1 MPFRGSGSGGGEIK
15 LLRAKLN
22 VSIPILFL
30 GLSSTKSQDP
40 WECSAPSAFWCFQHL
55 AGSGPMAITQKRVS
69 IVCTET
75 EELSSVYSLSR
86 VWVLAVLCGSH
97 FTRSLNFLGCW
108 RSYPDPKDLLQW
120 KWVGTRRGKTGSAI
134 DNAYLGL
141 WKPSKQREKF
151 LLTLQLQ

>member
-22 VSIPILFL
+22 LFVLILFL
-30 GLSSTKSQDP
+30 GLSCTKLQDP
-40 WECSAPSAFWCFQHL
+40 WECSAPSASGGFQHL

-75 EELSSVYSLSR
+75 EELGSIHSLRR
-86 VWVLAVLCGSH
+86 VWVRAVICGSH
-97 FTRSLNFLGCW
+97 FTRSLKFLGCW
-108 RSYPDPKDLLQW
+108 RSYSEPKDLLPW
-120 KWVGTRRGKTGSAI
+120 KWVGTRRGNTGSAI

-141 WKPSKQREKF
+141 WKHCKQREKF
-151 LLTLQLQ
+151 LLPRQLQ